1 MGRSGSQARH
11 APEQNGIDHIAEAQ
25 WADALVVAPATAN
38 ILAKFAHGIADDF
51 LSTLYLATTAP
62 VLVAPAMN
70 VNMWNHPA
78 TQANLEIL
86 RQRGV
91 AIVEPGTGEL
101 ACGMVGAGRMAEPEA
116 IAAAVLSALGRRHDL
131 AGEVVLVTAGGTREA
146 LDPVRFIGNRSSG
159 KMGYALAEAARSR
172 GAKVILISGPSA
184 CMLRAHC
191 ELVKVT
197 TADEM
202 RNAVLARMNEAT
214 LVIKAAAVADYRPV
228 AVSEQKLKRTGPLTL
243 ELAPTE
249 DILAEV
255 VRRRRPGQLIVGFAA
270 ETENRMEN
278 GRAKLL
284 AKGADAIVVNDVAG
298 EGVGIDADTNAATFL
313 TRATSVE
320 LPQMPK
326 RQLADRILDEIL
338 TLRRPRHMVLEFDE
352 KEDAGVERKAGGPRS
367 RAERE
372 RTRRRRA
379 PPAHCGVTGLPR
391 ALDSATRDA
400 LAERLRFYRDLGLTE
415 FYRRPMWS
423 RSPQSTIPSLGR
435 SVAEELADREGLCRL
450 RLQLRRNLR
459 RVPAHQPNSFGE
471 EPTIKTRKVFPR
483 HRRSPA
489 QFPWRSAR
497 RRCRPF
503 AKTSATA
510 RAARCTRAATRSS
523 LPTASPTARLMFVGE
538 GPGADEDAQG
548 AALCG
553 PRRATAQQHD
563 RGDGPEARRVL
574 HRQRGQVPAAGQPHA
589 GAGRGQYL
597 LAVSFSPDRCGAAAG
612 SGGAGRDG
620 GDLSAGRAAAAG
632 RAARARARISRNE
645 LDRHLSSGV
654 SAARSAAEEGS
665 LGRSADCDE
674 GTGTEGAGKSLSDT
688 PAPRPL
694 PLRSPRL

>member
-1 MGRSGSQARH
+1 MRVIVGVSGGIAAYKAAELVRALQRQAVEVH
-11 APEQNGIDHIAEAQ
+11 VVMTAAAQKFVQPLTFAALTGHKVITSLWEEWDAGDAADEQNGIDHIAEAQ

-62 VLVAPAMN
+62 VMVAPAMN

-78 TQANLEIL
+78 TQANIEIL

-91 AIVEPGTGEL
+91 GIIEPGTGEL

-116 IAAAVLSALGRRHDL
+116 IARAVLSALGRRHDL

-172 GAKVILISGPSA
+172 GAKVILISGPSSLHA
-184 CMLRAHC
+184 PAHC

-202 RNAVLARMNEAT
+202 RNSVLARMNEAT

-228 AVSEQKLKRTGPLTL
+228 AVSAQKLKRTGPMTL

-313 TRATSVE
+313 TRATAVE

-338 TLRRPRHMVLEFDE
+338 TLRRPRPV
-352 KEDAGVERKAGGPRS
+352 VR
-367 RAERE
+367 
-372 RTRRRRA
+372 
-379 PPAHCGVTGLPR
+379 
-391 ALDSATRDA
+391 
-400 LAERLRFYRDLGLTE
+400 
-415 FYRRPMWS
+415 
-423 RSPQSTIPSLGR
+423 
-435 SVAEELADREGLCRL
+435 
-450 RLQLRRNLR
+450 
-459 RVPAHQPNSFGE
+459 
-471 EPTIKTRKVFPR
+471 
-483 HRRSPA
+483 
-489 QFPWRSAR
+489 
-497 RRCRPF
+497 
-503 AKTSATA
+503 
-510 RAARCTRAATRSS
+510 
-523 LPTASPTARLMFVGE
+523 
-538 GPGADEDAQG
+538 
-548 AALCG
+548 
-553 PRRATAQQHD
+553 
-563 RGDGPEARRVL
+563 
-574 HRQRGQVPAAGQPHA
+574 
-589 GAGRGQYL
+589 
-597 LAVSFSPDRCGAAAG
+597 
-612 SGGAGRDG
+612 
-620 GDLSAGRAAAAG
+620 
-632 RAARARARISRNE
+632 
-645 LDRHLSSGV
+645 
-654 SAARSAAEEGS
+654 
-665 LGRSADCDE
+665 
-674 GTGTEGAGKSLSDT
+674 
-688 PAPRPL
+688 
-694 PLRSPRL
+694 